1 MGTLAQAI
9 KAWALATTATAT
21 RNNSDPK
28 LSLSMI
34 RAEAELPPSL

>member
-1 MGTLAQAI
+1 MAMAM
-9 KAWALATTATAT
+9 AMAT

-34 RAEAELPPSL
+34 RAEPELPPSL